1 MSDAEATPNVRDRR
15 ATRQLERNVT
25 STAELRTEVLEL
37 DGLRYASQK
46 NVVESALGR
55 RPGVVEVEAN
65 PATLTA
71 SVTFDAAAVSLE
83 DLQEWISDC
92 GFHCAG
98 LLGAGPHLRS
108 DDW

>member
-1 MSDAEATPNVRDRR
+1 M
-15 ATRQLERNVT
+15 T

-98 LLGAGPHLRS
+98 YSVPGHICDPMTGEAPTHHE
-108 DDW
+108 